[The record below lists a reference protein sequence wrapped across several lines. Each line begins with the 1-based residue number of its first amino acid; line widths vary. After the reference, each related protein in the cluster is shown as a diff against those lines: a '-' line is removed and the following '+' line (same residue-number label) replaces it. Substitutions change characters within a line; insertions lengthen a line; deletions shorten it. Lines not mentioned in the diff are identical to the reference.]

1 MTYLEEHQPELVIEM
16 QDLCVLVIQD
26 EHDREQEDWDNG

>member
-16 QDLCVLVIQD
+16 LDLAVLAHVD
-26 EHDREQEDWDNG
+26 EHLAEEQDDQLS